1 MTHTKKHKKTSL
13 TQSLSNSVIKLINT
27 YIPSSKYIQ
36 DNAIPSNSS
45 LAKKN
50 YKVLT
55 KFGMG
60 KLMMSKHRKT
70 KKASK
75 RRRRV

>member
-1 MTHTKKHKKTSL
+1 MSRTRKNKRSSL

-27 YIPSSKYIQ
+27 YMPSSKYIQ

-60 KLMMSKHRKT
+60 KIIKLKSRKN
-70 KKASK
+70 KKSSK
-75 RRRRV
+75 RHRRS